1 MPLVGDGEISS
12 LEPLV
17 ALRCQG
23 LRALSLCHHLRP
35 YGRTRVKG
43 PIFHQPHQDTDIYIY
58 IYVFLKNSIFFLLQK
73 LQGRV
78 MFLYPL
84 WVGVRSALLFQG
96 ERGTQ
101 GS

>member
-23 LRALSLCHHLRP
+23 LRALSLRHHLRP
-35 YGRTRVKG
+35 YGRARVKG
-43 PIFHQPHQDTDIYIY
+43 PIFHQPHQDTEIYIY
-58 IYVFLKNSIFFLLQK
+58 TFFFFNSIFFLLQK